1 MLTYGDG
8 VSNVNIAELVKF
20 HKSHG
25 KIATMTAVNVGQRFG
40 VLDIDEKED
49 TIRSFREKRYDDGS
63 VINGGFMVLEPKI
76 FDYIEA
82 DATVFEQDP
91 LESVAKIGELKAF
104 RHNGF
109 WQCMDTQRD
118 RYKLEELWAS
128 GSAPWK
134 VWSE

>member
-1 MLTYGDG
+1 
-8 VSNVNIAELVKF
+8 
-20 HKSHG
+20 
-25 KIATMTAVNVGQRFG
+25 MTAVNVGQRFG

-76 FDYIEA
+76 FDYIEG